1 MHKGKTNK
9 HRKLGAKRA
18 NDILELIH
26 TNIYGHFPMTSWN
39 GQQYF
44 IRFIY
49 GYSRHGYLYLIHE
62 KSQSPYVF
70 KILKAEV
77 ELQLGKKI
85 KAIKFDYG
93 GEYYDRYDGSR

>member
-26 TNIYGHFPMTSWN
+26 TNIYGPFPTTSWN